1 MRAFD
6 LTFNAKN
13 MWLSVFDLCYFH
25 RTDHGVSRQ
34 DRWSPEFAFK
44 GRVYPYVSWFFYIIF
59 YIYNKVDI

>member
-44 GRVYPYVSWFFYIIF
+44 GRHQLTLPRALEI
-59 YIYNKVDI
+59 